1 MAEEGQFADAEKDN
15 GGIVLNGVPLDR
27 VQLQTWLDTRG
38 HGREESISEE
48 EDQERGE
55 EAGEE
60 EDEDKIEQWGRVE
73 DADWEL
79 ARGDFTKMFNRS
91 RQLAQVVG
99 QDRSGSENASGS
111 RSAVVPLPAMNRSR
125 PKKAQQ
131 PTMNKASS
139 SVQDSAKANGST
151 SRMAQLDKNH
161 EQLSSMSNE
170 FTSRLQVQSMY
181 DPSATAGGA
190 VSGHVPRKGNAG
202 TGEKRVRDKSDHS
215 TVQQVLDPRT
225 ILLLFKMLQKGLLKQ
240 VNGVISTGKEANVYH
255 ASTYKYPTTSEMI
268 SGGELTEDAEEG
280 IPLALKIY
288 KTTILVFKDR
298 DRYITGE
305 FRFRHGYSRHNPRK
319 MVKLWAEKEARN
331 LKRLVGCGIR
341 CPRPI
346 ELRDHVLVMEYLQD
360 DVEEGR
366 NSPRLKDAEDLIDAR
381 RHSGEEDIWEQLYIE
396 LLVAMRTMFH
406 ECRLVHADLSEY
418 NVLYHLSHLYIID
431 VSQSVEHDHPYAF
444 DFLRADITHVDDY
457 FSKRGRIRTL
467 GLRKTFEWIIKPPR
481 PTTAEE
487 RKEVDVIEP
496 LEKRD
501 ALERQEGGKPTNDLD
516 TLASG
521 PFKVIEKQTRR
532 PGESD
537 DELTEAL
544 RLLLRSLD
552 DVEEGTQEQEDMA
565 AEDQAVFRQAYI
577 PQTLNEVL
585 DPERDIERRNQGKK
599 EDLIYKNVIGVEE
612 REQKNVDGEASE
624 SGSESGSG
632 SDSESDGD
640 ETSDRKEKTPRGHR
654 HEDRDAK
661 KVREDAECLI

>member
-1 MAEEGQFADAEKDN
+1 MAADDGQFADAEDDN
-15 GGIVLNGVPLDR
+15 GGIVLNGTPLNR
-27 VQLQTWLDTRG
+27 EQLQTWLDARG
-38 HGREESISEE
+38 DRRHESASEE
-48 EDQERGE
+48 EDQRDDDDDDGAKE
-55 EAGEE
+55 EF
-60 EDEDKIEQWGRVE
+60 EQWGRVE

-79 ARGDFTKMFNRS
+79 ARGDFTKMYNRS

-99 QDRSGSENASGS
+99 QDRNGSANASGS
-111 RSAVVPLPAMNRSR
+111 RSAVVPLPAMNRPK
-125 PKKAQQ
+125 PKKTPQISLKK
-131 PTMNKASS
+131 PSS
-139 SVQDSAKANGST
+139 AEYNDVKSNDTKEKPRA
-151 SRMAQLDKNH
+151 DKIS
-161 EQLSSMSNE
+161 EQVTSMSSN
-170 FTSRLQVQSMY
+170 FSSRLQMQSVY

-190 VSGHVPRKGNAG
+190 VSGHVPRKGNTG
-202 TGEKRVRDKSDHS
+202 TGEKRLRDKSDHS

-225 ILLLFKMLQKGLLKQ
+225 VLILFKMLQKGLLKQ

-255 ASTYKYPTTSEMI
+255 ASTYKHITTSEEI
-268 SGGELTEDAEEG
+268 AGGELAVDAEEG

-331 LKRLVGCGIR
+331 LKRLVGCGVR

-360 DVEEGR
+360 EGEEGR

-381 RHSGEEDIWEQLYIE
+381 RHSGEEGIWEQLYIE

-406 ECRLVHADLSEY
+406 QCRLVHADLSEY
-418 NVLYHLSHLYIID
+418 NVLYHRSHLYIID

-457 FSKRGRIRTL
+457 FSRRGGIRTL

-481 PTTAEE
+481 WTNGEE
-487 RKEVDVIEP
+487 GIEVGNNATPRGDLPEQNTKDERP
-496 LEKRD
+496 L
-501 ALERQEGGKPTNDLD
+501 NDLH

-537 DELTEAL
+537 EELTEAL
-544 RLLLRSLD
+544 RLLLMYLG
-552 DVEEGTQEQEDMA
+552 DVEEGNQEQQEMA

-585 DPERDIERRNQGKK
+585 DPERDIERRNEGKK
-599 EDLIYKNVIGVEE
+599 GDLIYKNVIGVDE
-612 REQKNVDGEASE
+612 REESTFGRNSSE
-624 SGSESGSG
+624 
-632 SDSESDGD
+632 SDSESASASESDGEEAGD
-640 ETSDRKEKTPRGHR
+640 KLEKTPRGHR

-661 KVREDAECLI
+661 KVRVDGDCS